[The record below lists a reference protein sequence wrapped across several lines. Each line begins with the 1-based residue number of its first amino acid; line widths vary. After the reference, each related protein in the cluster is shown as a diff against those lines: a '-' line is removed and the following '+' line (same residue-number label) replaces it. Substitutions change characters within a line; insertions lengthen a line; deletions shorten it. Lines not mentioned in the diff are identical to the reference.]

1 MNLISM
7 NMKEII
13 MNRKTLQH
21 MIKRIYQLIFILLF
35 AVSGVMAQTVK
46 VHDVVEAP
54 GVILVPVDM
63 LNYQNVGGFTL
74 NLEYDSDLLNFTG
87 IENLSLTG
95 QLNANFIQNENV
107 LRIIF
112 LAPPNIGYNI
122 NGKLLDIKFNYKG
135 GFSTDVILA
144 SGCEIVTPFLQVIPS
159 TFINGSVA
167 QIDTDNTVTLVNPG
181 AILVGNTATIP
192 VTIEGPGYGAV
203 NSITLKVAY
212 NPAQLTYAGKV
223 DYAIPGATAAAGN
236 GMLTINWNG
245 AAQDFTSLTTL
256 LDLKFVYYGGGD
268 ANLNFYPG
276 SEIADNM
283 SIIATEYIGTF
294 VTPYFEEP
302 TLTLGTINGTPGTG
316 VTIPVTATDFGSY
329 QVGAMTL
336 KVTYDPAK
344 LTFTGFT
351 AHQSITGWAASA
363 AGGILTLNR
372 SNVGGVT
379 ISDGLLLGL
388 NFNYNGGGLVPVVF
402 GPGTELKT
410 IHSVTIPVGFVNGMV
425 IPEDHDA
432 KLILAQV
439 GGVPGFPVTVPLT
452 AEGFDPSVEVG
463 SITIKVGY
471 PGNKLIFT
479 SYTATNSNF
488 TGWVV
493 NNTTNEVVFTWSDL
507 NGSVMNDGV
516 LLELH
521 FNYPGTSLAPV
532 VFNPGVELRD
542 TDLNLI
548 PLGLVNG
555 YVSTGFRVAG
565 SLLYANNAQTPLD
578 NSTVYLKSPDG
589 LTTLASTT
597 TDANG
602 NFEFLFIAPGSYM
615 LDASTT
621 KLWGGVDG
629 IDAFLI
635 YYYATTGIPPLVGIH
650 KTAGDVDLVNNV
662 DAIDAFIVYYNQP
675 PHPAWIAPEWIFD
688 KPIITVSGADVNQ
701 NILGVCSGD
710 VDGSYNP

>member
-1 MNLISM
+1 
-7 NMKEII
+7 
-13 MNRKTLQH
+13 
-21 MIKRIYQLIFILLF
+21 MILILLF

-46 VHDVVEAP
+46 VHDVEVAP

-63 LNYQNVGGFTL
+63 LNYENVGAFTL
-74 NLEYDSDLLNFTG
+74 NFEYDSDLLNFTG
-87 IENLSLTG
+87 IENPSLTG
-95 QLNANFIQNENV
+95 QWNANYIGDEDV
-107 LRIIF
+107 LRITF
-112 LAPPNIGYNI
+112 YAPANVGYDI
-122 NGKLLDIKFNYKG
+122 NGKLLDLKFHYSG

-144 SGCEIVTPFLQVIPS
+144 SGCEIITPFLQVIPS
-159 TFINGSVA
+159 TFVNGSVSQVA
-167 QIDTDNTVTLVNPG
+167 TSNAVTLANPG
-181 AILVGNTATIP
+181 AVLVGNTATVP
-192 VTIEGPGYGAV
+192 VNIEGSGFTAV
-203 NSITLKVAY
+203 NSITLKIAF
-212 NPAQLTYAGKV
+212 NPAQLSYAGKV
-223 DYAIPGATAAAGN
+223 DQAITGVVAAAGN
-236 GMLTINWNG
+236 GMLTITWTG
-245 AAQDFTSLTTL
+245 AAQDFTTLTTL
-256 LDLKFVYYGGGD
+256 MDLKFVYYGGGD

-276 SEIADNM
+276 SEIADNL
-283 SIIATEYIGTF
+283 SIIATEYTGTV

-302 TLTLGTINGTPGTG
+302 TLTLGIVNGTPGTS
-316 VTIPVTATDFGSY
+316 VVIPVTASDFGVY

-336 KVTYDPAK
+336 KVEFDPAK
-344 LTFTGFT
+344 MTFTGFT
-351 AHQSITGWAASA
+351 AHQSITGWVANA
-363 AGGILTLNR
+363 AGGVLTLNR
-372 SNVGGVT
+372 SNIGGVS
-379 ISDGLLLGL
+379 INDGLLLEL
-388 NFNYNGGGLVPVVF
+388 NFNYHGGGLVPVVF

-410 IHSVTIPVGFVNGMV
+410 TASVTIPVGFVNGLV

-432 KLILAQV
+432 TLTLGQV
-439 GGVPGFPVTVPLT
+439 GGVPGFPVTVPLS

-493 NNTTNEVVFTWSDL
+493 NNTTNEVVFTWSNL
-507 NGSVMNDGV
+507 NGSVMDDGV

-555 YVSTGFRVAG
+555 YVSTGFRVHG
-565 SLLYANNAQTPLD
+565 SLMYANNASTPLG

-602 NFEFLFIAPGSYM
+602 NYEFLFIAPGFYM

-629 IDAFLI
+629 IDAFAI
-635 YYYATTGIPPLVGIH
+635 YYYATTGIPPLAGIH
-650 KTAGDVDLVNNV
+650 RVAADVDLINDV

-675 PHPAWIAPEWIFD
+675 PDPSWVSSEWIFE
-688 KPIITVSGADVNQ
+688 KPIINVSGADVNQ
-701 NILGVCSGD
+701 NIFGVCSGD